1 MRKGQ
6 IEIKFL
12 RTLTANSYSFEN
24 TTTEGVSAGYQ
35 YINSPPIGGEAGK
48 AKREMLNVSQQFFG
62 GNAHCLS
69 LISITLGATSNLT
82 RNKTKRINQ
91 STSNAKAKP

>member
-35 YINSPPIGGEAGK
+35 YINSPPIGGEARK
-48 AKREMLNVSQQFFG
+48 SK
-62 GNAHCLS
+62 
-69 LISITLGATSNLT
+69 T
-82 RNKTKRINQ
+82 RNAERFTAIFWRKCPLPFSHFHHARRYIKLN
-91 STSNAKAKP
+91 SK